1 MMMSRLC
8 QIAKIAMLAIITL
21 WLGHGAVRAEIATGW
36 VGDIPVP
43 VDALIETDSAVTF
56 DSPSGR
62 VIRFTFQVAMT
73 EDAIDAY
80 YKQALVG
87 LGWQVSDVASGDAS
101 GSFYQR
107 GTEVMRIAPFKAS
120 SASGGRGAYQ
130 VTLAPADSA
139 AFQ

>member
-1 MMMSRLC
+1 MIMSRLC
-8 QIAKIAMLAIITL
+8 QIAKIATLAIITM

-87 LGWQVSDVASGDAS
+87 LGWQVSGDTSGL
-101 GSFYQR
+101 FYQR

>member
-1 MMMSRLC
+1 MMMSRLF
-8 QIAKIAMLAIITL
+8 QIAKIATLAIITM

-87 LGWQVSDVASGDAS
+87 LGWQVSGDAS
-101 GSFYQR
+101 GDTSGLFYQR

>member
-1 MMMSRLC
+1 MMMSRLF
-8 QIAKIAMLAIITL
+8 QIAKIATLAIITL

-87 LGWQVSDVASGDAS
+87 LGWQVSGDASGDAS